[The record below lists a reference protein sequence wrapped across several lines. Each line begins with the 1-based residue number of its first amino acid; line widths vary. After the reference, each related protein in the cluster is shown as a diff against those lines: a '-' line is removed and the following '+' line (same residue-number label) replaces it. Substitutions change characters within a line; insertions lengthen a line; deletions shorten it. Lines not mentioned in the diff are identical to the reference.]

1 MKKKI
6 LNNLALKL
14 ASLVLAFVLWFL
26 VIQIDDPSDSAT
38 FYSIPVTLKNTELL
52 EKENKVYE
60 VLDGTDSINVTVR
73 APRSVIKQLRSSD
86 VVAEADMS
94 RLTEVNTIAIS
105 IDVPNVDVD
114 SVTGKP
120 DVLKLSVEERASK
133 WIRVQ
138 YSTVGEVAEGYMVSK
153 ASPDQTLI
161 EVTGPKSAVERI
173 SYAGIEIDV
182 SGASADLSANV
193 ETVLYDADG
202 NPLELS
208 GITKNVSYV
217 HMSVE
222 VLAVKEVPIELNVM
236 GVPADGY
243 LATGVAESEPSTVR
257 IAGSANA
264 LANISR
270 ISIPEEELNITGE
283 TGNMVN
289 VINIKEYLPSGVKIA
304 DSSFNGR
311 ITVTVYIEPE
321 YEKSFEVQ
329 TGSIAVT
336 NVPEGLEAEFAETEE
351 PYQLTVS
358 GLEEAVTAI
367 QQNAIRGTV
376 DVAAFMEEKGLTDLK
391 GKTYAIPVSI
401 DLGDE
406 ITIEKEL
413 EVRLTFK
420 EVEGQ

>member
-304 DSSFNGR
+304 DSFFNGR